1 MIILNL
7 VGGKNI
13 FIKING
19 IFMKKTI
26 IFVMLFL
33 FLANTAISATNNK
46 VQQEQPVLMDE
57 EDVDELKY
65 RLRGDFATFLQE
77 LYKERERGQ
86 KQADKIA
93 GNLVKVLENA
103 NEMIKEAE
111 NELKVIG
118 YKENRNLLIASIF
131 LWISIT
137 IFIVINLVFA
147 NNLKKELYFLRNGL
161 LRSEIKDN
169 MINLAKQLSILNNKI
184 DLLNKKEEQ

>member
-1 MIILNL
+1 
-7 VGGKNI
+7 
-13 FIKING
+13 
-19 IFMKKTI
+19 MKKAI

-33 FLANTAISATNNK
+33 FLTNTAISATNIE

-57 EDVDELKY
+57 EGVDELKY
-65 RLRGDFATFLQE
+65 QLRGDFATFLQE

-86 KQADKIA
+86 KQADRIA

-137 IFIVINLVFA
+137 IFIIMNLVFA

-161 LRSEIKDN
+161 LRSEMKEN
-169 MINLAKQLSILNNKI
+169 MINLAEQLSILNNKI
-184 DLLNKKEEQ
+184 DLLNKKEE

>member
-1 MIILNL
+1 
-7 VGGKNI
+7 
-13 FIKING
+13 
-19 IFMKKTI
+19 MKKAI

-33 FLANTAISATNNK
+33 FLTNTAISATNIE
-46 VQQEQPVLMDE
+46 VQQEQPVLMDG

-65 RLRGDFATFLQE
+65 QLRGDFATFLQE

-86 KQADKIA
+86 RQADRIA

-137 IFIVINLVFA
+137 IFIIMNLVFA

-161 LRSEIKDN
+161 LRSEMKEN
-169 MINLAKQLSILNNKI
+169 MINLAEQLSILNNKI
-184 DLLNKKEEQ
+184 NLLNKKEE

>member
-1 MIILNL
+1 
-7 VGGKNI
+7 
-13 FIKING
+13 
-19 IFMKKTI
+19 MKKSI

-33 FLANTAISATNNK
+33 FLTNTAISATNIE
-46 VQQEQPVLMDE
+46 VQQEQPVLIDKE
-57 EDVDELKY
+57 YADELKY
-65 RLRGDFATFLQE
+65 QLRGDFATFLQE

-86 KQADKIA
+86 KQADIIA
-93 GNLVKVLENA
+93 GNLVKLLENA

-137 IFIVINLVFA
+137 IFIIMNLVFA

-161 LRSEIKDN
+161 LRSEIKEN
-169 MINLAKQLSILNNKI
+169 MVNLAEQLSVLNNKI
-184 DLLNKKEEQ
+184 NLLNKKEE

>member
-1 MIILNL
+1 
-7 VGGKNI
+7 
-13 FIKING
+13 
-19 IFMKKTI
+19 MKKAI

-33 FLANTAISATNNK
+33 FLTNTAISATNIE

-57 EDVDELKY
+57 ECVDELKY
-65 RLRGDFATFLQE
+65 QLRGDFATFLQE

-86 KQADKIA
+86 KQADIIA
-93 GNLVKVLENA
+93 GNLVKLLENA

-137 IFIVINLVFA
+137 IFIIMNLVFA

-161 LRSEIKDN
+161 LRSEIKEN
-169 MINLAKQLSILNNKI
+169 MINLAEQLSILNNKI
-184 DLLNKKEEQ
+184 DLLNKKEE

>member
-1 MIILNL
+1 
-7 VGGKNI
+7 
-13 FIKING
+13 
-19 IFMKKTI
+19 MKKAI

-33 FLANTAISATNNK
+33 FLTNTAISATNIE

-57 EDVDELKY
+57 EGIDELKY
-65 RLRGDFATFLQE
+65 QLRGDFATFLQE

-86 KQADKIA
+86 KQADRIA

-137 IFIVINLVFA
+137 IFIIMNLVFA

-161 LRSEIKDN
+161 LRSEIKDS
-169 MINLAKQLSILNNKI
+169 MINLAEQLSILNNKI
-184 DLLNKKEEQ
+184 DLLNKKEE

>member
-1 MIILNL
+1 
-7 VGGKNI
+7 
-13 FIKING
+13 
-19 IFMKKTI
+19 MKKAI

-33 FLANTAISATNNK
+33 FLANTAISATNIG
-46 VQQEQPVLMDE
+46 VQQEQPVLMDG
-57 EDVDELKY
+57 EDVDALKY
-65 RLRGDFATFLQE
+65 QLRGDFATFLQE

-86 KQADKIA
+86 KQADRIA

-118 YKENRNLLIASIF
+118 YKENRNLLIAGIF

-137 IFIVINLVFA
+137 IFIIINLVFA

-161 LRSEIKDN
+161 LRSEMKEN
-169 MINLAKQLSILNNKI
+169 MINLAEQLSVLNNKI
-184 DLLNKKEEQ
+184 NLLNKKEE

>member
-1 MIILNL
+1 
-7 VGGKNI
+7 
-13 FIKING
+13 
-19 IFMKKTI
+19 MKKAI

-33 FLANTAISATNNK
+33 FLANTAISATNIE

-57 EDVDELKY
+57 EDIDELKY
-65 RLRGDFATFLQE
+65 QLRGDFATFLQE

-93 GNLVKVLENA
+93 SNLVKVLENA

-137 IFIVINLVFA
+137 IFIIMNLVFA

-161 LRSEIKDN
+161 LRSEIKDS
-169 MINLAKQLSILNNKI
+169 MINLAEQLSILNNKI
-184 DLLNKKEEQ
+184 DLLNKKEE

>member
-1 MIILNL
+1 
-7 VGGKNI
+7 
-13 FIKING
+13 
-19 IFMKKTI
+19 MKKSI

-33 FLANTAISATNNK
+33 FLTNTAISATNIE
-46 VQQEQPVLMDE
+46 VQQEQPVLIDKE
-57 EDVDELKY
+57 YADELKY
-65 RLRGDFATFLQE
+65 QLRGDFATFLQE

-86 KQADKIA
+86 KQADIIA
-93 GNLVKVLENA
+93 GNLVKLLENA

-137 IFIVINLVFA
+137 IFIIMNLVFA

-161 LRSEIKDN
+161 LRSEIKEN
-169 MINLAKQLSILNNKI
+169 MINLAEQLSVLNNKI
-184 DLLNKKEEQ
+184 NLLNKKEE

>member
-1 MIILNL
+1 
-7 VGGKNI
+7 
-13 FIKING
+13 
-19 IFMKKTI
+19 MKKSI

-33 FLANTAISATNNK
+33 FLANTAISATNIG

-57 EDVDELKY
+57 EDVDEIKY
-65 RLRGDFATFLQE
+65 QLRGDFATFLQE

-137 IFIVINLVFA
+137 IFIIINLVFA

-161 LRSEIKDN
+161 LRSEMKEN
-169 MINLAKQLSILNNKI
+169 MINLAEQLSVLNNKI
-184 DLLNKKEEQ
+184 NLLNKKEE

>member
-1 MIILNL
+1 
-7 VGGKNI
+7 
-13 FIKING
+13 
-19 IFMKKTI
+19 MKKAI

-33 FLANTAISATNNK
+33 FLANTAISATNIE

-57 EDVDELKY
+57 EDADELKY
-65 RLRGDFATFLQE
+65 QLRGDFATFLQE

-137 IFIVINLVFA
+137 IFIIMNLVFA

-161 LRSEIKDN
+161 LRSEMKES
-169 MINLAKQLSILNNKI
+169 MINLAEQLSILNDKI
-184 DLLNKKEEQ
+184 NLLNKKEE

>member
-1 MIILNL
+1 
-7 VGGKNI
+7 
-13 FIKING
+13 
-19 IFMKKTI
+19 MKKAI

-33 FLANTAISATNNK
+33 FLANTAISATNIE

-65 RLRGDFATFLQE
+65 QLRGDFATFLQE

-86 KQADKIA
+86 KQADRIA
-93 GNLVKVLENA
+93 ANLVKVLENA

-137 IFIVINLVFA
+137 IFIIMNLVFA

-161 LRSEIKDN
+161 LRSEMKEN
-169 MINLAKQLSILNNKI
+169 MINLAEQLSVLNNKI
-184 DLLNKKEEQ
+184 NLLNKKEE